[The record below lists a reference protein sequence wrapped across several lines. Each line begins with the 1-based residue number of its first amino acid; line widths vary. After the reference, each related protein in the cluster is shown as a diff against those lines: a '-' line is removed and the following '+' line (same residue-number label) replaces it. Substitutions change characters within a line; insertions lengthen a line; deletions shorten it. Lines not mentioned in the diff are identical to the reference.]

1 MSNMSDKEWEAHLW
15 LARMWDKDNEI
26 ESYEKRK
33 DDILSQLSGIGK
45 YDSEFIPAQT
55 GENSV
60 ETKNIEYSQL
70 CAKIE
75 QVIRDISHMNARSL
89 EVISQVE
96 NVKTR
101 SMLYDRF
108 INRMTWNQI
117 GNKYHYAKAQP
128 YRYVGKG
135 LDEARRYITEE
146 EIREVCYV

>member
-1 MSNMSDKEWEAHLW
+1 MNHKDRRWEARVW
-15 LARMWDKDNEI
+15 LSRAWG
-26 ESYEKRK
+26 K
-33 DDILSQLSGIGK
+33 DDELRACERRKEEIISQLSGIGK
-45 YDSEFIPAQT
+45 YDAEFIPSQT

-75 QVIRDISHMNARSL
+75 QVIRDISHMNTRSL
-89 EVISQVE
+89 EVICQVK
-96 NVKTR
+96 NVKAR

-117 GNKYHYAKAQP
+117 GNKYHYATAQP